1 MRIRPPITD
10 KEQFTLPEFREY
22 VLNHIVVK
30 HDCQMPVM
38 DVFDETCEE
47 YGEWQA
53 LDMFVNMWPYRYQM
67 AVHGIFLEVI
77 LGRMSTIEREEPY
90 EE

>member
-1 MRIRPPITD
+1 M
-10 KEQFTLPEFREY
+10 EEFREY
-22 VLNHIVVK
+22 VLNHVVIK
-30 HDCQMPVM
+30 HDCEMPVM
-38 DVFDETCEE
+38 DAFHEICEE

-53 LDMFVNMWPYRYQM
+53 LDMFVNMWPYQYQM

-77 LGRMSTIEREEPY
+77 LGRMSQIEREDN